1 MSLAAPRSRVHYAA
15 AIAWLALTVSLATW
29 WLIFGLQQASRMRAI
44 GGPGSE
50 RLEYVQRMLLWEG
63 TFLIGLVASG
73 GIALVI
79 AIRRE
84 HLRQRAVQTFFMSFT
99 HDLKTALASLQ
110 LQAESL
116 REDLP
121 EAAANPN
128 LERLLM
134 DARRLQL
141 QLENSLYFAE
151 PDGGLLLEPVD
162 LQTLV
167 TRIAGDWPEISV
179 QVEGGGLALADRRAL
194 ESVVRNLLQNAA
206 VHGSA
211 RTMAIRID
219 RGAGGRLSA
228 TVTDD
233 GRGAPAQTLK
243 RLGQPFVR
251 TAATSGTGMGLHVC
265 QQLMKRMQ
273 GDMRFGPQGARGFT
287 VVLQLAE
294 VR

>member
-1 MSLAAPRSRVHYAA
+1 MTRPSPGNRIHYVAAVL
-15 AIAWLALTVSLATW
+15 WLALTVSLATW
-29 WLIFGLQQASRMRAI
+29 WLIFGLQQAKRLRAL
-44 GGPGSE
+44 GGPQSE
-50 RLEYVQRMLLWEG
+50 RVEYVQRMLVWEG

-73 GIALVI
+73 GAALVV

-84 HLRQRAVQTFFMSFT
+84 HRRQHAVQTFFMSFT

-128 LERLLM
+128 LDRLLM

-151 PDGGLLLEPVD
+151 PGGDLRLEPVD
-162 LQTLV
+162 LEALV
-167 TRIAGDWPEISV
+167 RRIGADWPEMAV
-179 QVEGGGLALADRRAL
+179 RVEGAGLVLADRRAL

-206 VHGSA
+206 IHGGA
-211 RTMAIRID
+211 RTVVVRIARD
-219 RGAGGRLSA
+219 AGGRVSA
-228 TVTDD
+228 AVTDD
-233 GRGAPAQTLK
+233 GRGAPPQTLK
-243 RLGQPFVR
+243 QLGRPFARV
-251 TAATSGTGMGLHVC
+251 ASANGTGVGLHVC
-265 QQLMKRMQ
+265 QQLMARMQ
-273 GDMRFGPQGARGFT
+273 GDLRFGPAADHGFT